1 MATYTKDQLTQYF
14 QRIRYSP
21 QYDKLSTD
29 PLHFLTELQM
39 YHMAAVPFESLSLH
53 YSKHRIISIDP
64 EDLFQKVV
72 RNGQGGYC
80 MEVNTF
86 FGAVLRSLGFF
97 LIGVGGRVKS
107 PALGYKGWDHMVNL
121 VTINNKR
128 YLVDV
133 GFGAD
138 GPLQPVL
145 LEDNHMIPLIGPAQ
159 ARLQYKSLEEHTDPS
174 QRVWV
179 YSTQETKDAPWTDRY
194 SFVEIE
200 FFPADFEVINL
211 RMSTTPQS
219 FFVQSVMCIRT
230 QLNFEKNGITSVV
243 ILFKD
248 TVKKRFRVSESGVES
263 SQTELLA
270 ELKTED
276 DRAKALDKHFG
287 IVLRPEEQRAIRGL
301 ASELR

>member
-14 QRIRYSP
+14 RRIIYSP
-21 QYDKLSTD
+21 KYDKLSTD
-29 PLHFLTELQM
+29 PLSFLTELQM

-64 EDLFQKVV
+64 EDLFQKIV
-72 RNGQGGYC
+72 RNGRGGYC

-86 FGAVLRSLGFF
+86 FGTVLRSLGFF

-107 PALGYKGWDHMVNL
+107 PVLGYKGWDHMVNL
-121 VTINNKR
+121 VTISNKR

-145 LEDNHMIPLIGPAQ
+145 VEDNHTIPLIGPAQ

-179 YSTQETKDAPWTDRY
+179 YSTQEMKDSPWTDRY

-219 FFVQSVMCIRT
+219 FFVQSVMCTRT
-230 QLNFEKNGITSVV
+230 ALNSEKNGVKAVV

-248 TVKKRFRVSESGVES
+248 TVKRREVAVTENGKDVHTYVVSKFE
-263 SQTELLA
+263 TEEDRLLA
-270 ELKTED
+270 
-276 DRAKALDKHFG
+276 LDGYFG
-287 IVLRPEEQRAIRGL
+287 IVLRPEEKRAIRGL